1 MHDEDDDDDPTD
13 EASTETDGAGKVKGR
28 TTSGRRAART
38 LQRARKLYEGSDWQP
53 SKEGEFRIQEAMVLA
68 LLDLADAIRE
78 QTVSAPR

>member
-1 MHDEDDDDDPTD
+1 MHDEDDDDDLSND
-13 EASTETDGAGKVKGR
+13 ASTGTVDAGKLKER

-38 LQRARKLYEGSDWQP
+38 LQRARRLYEGSDWQP